1 MPIERFHAGPALAP
15 LKVFQR
21 RTVDYV
27 FDRFYGSAETVRQF
41 LVADEVGLGKTM
53 VARGV
58 IARMIEHLW
67 DATKRIDILYICSN
81 QAIAAQNLNRLNVLG
96 RRELALPTR
105 MTLVPL
111 QLRGQAG
118 LDANKVNFISLT
130 PGTTFDL
137 RSATG
142 VTQERALLRH
152 LLHDLV
158 SHPRGLHNLL
168 QVTAGVDGWN
178 WAVDSLDLEGI
189 DTRIIERF
197 RRDVQIDCDLF
208 QELEPR
214 SAPCLTPRWRL
225 LSWRAGSGGWNE
237 AGASVHPSGCLL
249 VSVVTAPCRRDQ
261 FRRRSRACAGR

>member
-1 MPIERFHAGPALAP
+1 MPSERFRADAALAP

-27 FDRFYGSAETVRQF
+27 FDGSTATDDPVRQF

-67 DATKRIDILYICSN
+67 DTTERIDILYICSN

-105 MTLVPL
+105 MTLIPL
-111 QLRGQAG
+111 QLRGQEG

-142 VTQERALLRH
+142 VTQERALLQH

-158 SHPRGLHNLL
+158 SRPSGPSQPVAGHGRQL
-168 QVTAGVDGWN
+168 TAG
-178 WAVDSLDLEGI
+178 I
-189 DTRIIERF
+189 
-197 RRDVQIDCDLF
+197 
-208 QELEPR
+208 
-214 SAPCLTPRWRL
+214 APWKPDP
-225 LSWRAGSGGWNE
+225 G
-237 AGASVHPSGCLL
+237 
-249 VSVVTAPCRRDQ
+249 
-261 FRRRSRACAGR
+261 RRRYAHHRTLPP